1 MSLKENSQD
10 SGLKTL
16 DSRLWTLDSRLMNM
30 KTYTYNDLSPETIA
44 SLIQR
49 PKMDFASVFGTV
61 QPILDDVEAGGDG
74 AIQKYTKKFDG
85 VAPQSVAM
93 DPNSVSVSLDP
104 AVKEAIDTAMQNIYR
119 FHREQFSMEL
129 EVETMNGVVCSRVA
143 KPIERVGLYIP
154 GGTAPLPSTTMMLG
168 VPAMIAGCSTIVI
181 ATPPDENGNVPES
194 ILYIAQ
200 KIGAKTVV
208 KAGGAQ
214 AIAGMAFGTESIP
227 KVDKIFGPGNQ
238 YVTAAKMILQNSE
251 AMISIDMPAGPSEVL
266 VIADETADPEFIAAD
281 LLSQAEHGSDSQV
294 VLVITESADLDT
306 INKATA
312 EQLKALSRKKFASD
326 ALDNSFTVMVESS
339 QQAME
344 FSNQYAPEHL
354 IINTKDAEELSESV
368 HNAGSVF
375 IGQWTP
381 ESMGDYA
388 SGTNHTLPTYGYARM
403 YSGVSLNSFQKF
415 ITMQTISKEGLI
427 ALGPTVEIL
436 ADVEGLQAHKNAVSL
451 RLAKVRNEILEVKSE
466 K

>member
-1 MSLKENSQD
+1 MKKYIYNNLTDSQITE
-10 SGLKTL
+10 LAK
-16 DSRLWTLDSRLMNM
+16 
-30 KTYTYNDLSPETIA
+30 
-44 SLIQR
+44 R

-61 QPILDDVEAGGDG
+61 QPILDDVQSGGDA
-74 AIQKYTKKFDG
+74 AIQKYTQKFDG
-85 VAPQSVAM
+85 ITPDPLTVDPDSVT
-93 DPNSVSVSLDP
+93 VSLEPDI
-104 AVKEAIDTAMQNIYR
+104 KTAIDTAMQNIYR
-119 FHREQFSMEL
+119 FHREQFSMKL
-129 EVETMNGVVCSRVA
+129 EVETMKGVTCSRVV

-168 VPAMIAGCSTIVI
+168 VPAMLAGCKTIVI
-181 ATPPDENGNVPES
+181 STPPDKNGEVPES

-251 AMISIDMPAGPSEVL
+251 AMVSIDMPAGPSEVL

-294 VLVITESADLDT
+294 VLVVTAHANLDE
-306 INKATA
+306 INSQVQK
-312 EQLKALSRKKFASD
+312 QLSNLPRKEFAAD
-326 ALDNSFTVMVESS
+326 ALEKSFTVVVESTE
-339 QQAME
+339 QAME

-354 IINTKDAEELSESV
+354 IINTKDSEELAEHVS
-368 HNAGSVF
+368 NAGSVF

-403 YSGVSLNSFQKF
+403 YSGVSLHSFQKF
-415 ITMQTISKEGLI
+415 ITMQTITKEGLKN
-427 ALGPTVEIL
+427 LGPTVETL
-436 ADVEGLQAHKNAVSL
+436 AEIEGLQAHKNAVSL
-451 RLAKVRNEILEVKSE
+451 RLAKVKGEESKVKSE